1 MPRSLCLIG
10 QRNPTIPRTRL
21 PRWPLKTHIGQPDLA
36 GDIIAALGNFSGE
49 RMGRIQHSPDG
60 MALQKRSKTV
70 TAAEPTMIGRNSQ
83 LLGLARRSSQAGT
96 GSNIVICA
104 KLSQLP
110 GIARTCEDQH
120 GHDIKTI
127 MTGPISGL
135 YDQ

>member
-1 MPRSLCLIG
+1 
-10 QRNPTIPRTRL
+10 
-21 PRWPLKTHIGQPDLA
+21 
-36 GDIIAALGNFSGE
+36 
-49 RMGRIQHSPDG
+49 
-60 MALQKRSKTV
+60 MALQKKSKTV
-70 TAAEPTMIGRNSQ
+70 TAAEPTMMGRNSQ